1 MSKNTKVHIRRV
13 LEYNDFFIEEKPI
26 DIFVTLKLFSRKK
39 LVRIASILSLHYGN
53 LTYPDSERTLFSN
66 KSLMHI
72 DYLKKCFDTF
82 YERNNLSPNDVVV
95 ISTYRTALELWR
107 HIFAIHT
114 EEFNDT
120 IEECDFE
127 LTIFK
132 VILAIN
138 EKIFSYLKREEPY
151 KQDELFFLNGYLTN
165 DSNNYYLQ
173 SVIQPQ
179 LYYFRVLLDFIPSN
193 EVMNKATK
201 RKLNDYGIEN
211 WLQYFATIL
220 FLAYETDNYYK
231 HKLNGIPIINPENI
245 KHNDQT
251 GLFSPNLIDHLCI
264 DEDDYIPYTND
275 DGAEEREYNIDCRR
289 FRAKPFVRL
298 KNGAGYVVI
307 NNQLLCERLFN
318 SLYFD
323 FQPLINGK
331 KESCGFFDFN
341 KGFIEKILFRQTIF
355 RCLPKG
361 CFTFPERGSK
371 EINEKPNE
379 PDLYIRTNKGELLIV
394 ECKAIKMNGECR
406 DDGDFGRLL
415 EELHEKIVLK
425 TRNLDKARKKFKRNP
440 EPIGIGQLINHINS
454 IEDDSFEWDKN
465 IPDIVFYYPLLVF
478 EDVRML
484 QPGLLSIVNRWF
496 YEEISK
502 IPEMILSEMD
512 CKPVMLVSINTFY
525 LYDDFIRRKGL
536 THIIDLFLQEN
547 AQLDIKSGKYKL
559 KDLADFDG
567 YLRRNRFKKS
577 VDAEKWLKRQ
587 LTLIQR

>member
-1 MSKNTKVHIRRV
+1 MS
-13 LEYNDFFIEEKPI
+13 
-26 DIFVTLKLFSRKK
+26 
-39 LVRIASILSLHYGN
+39 
-53 LTYPDSERTLFSN
+53 
-66 KSLMHI
+66 
-72 DYLKKCFDTF
+72 YLKKCFDTF

-138 EKIFSYLKREEPY
+138 EKIFSYQKREDPY

-264 DEDDYIPYTND
+264 DEDDYLPYTND
-275 DGAEEREYNIDCRR
+275 DGAEEREYNIDYRR

-465 IPDIVFYYPLLVF
+465 IPDIVSYYPLLVF

-502 IPEMILSEMD
+502 IGAPD
-512 CKPVMLVSINTFY
+512 KPCG
-525 LYDDFIRRKGL
+525 GL
-536 THIIDLFLQEN
+536 C
-547 AQLDIKSGKYKL
+547 
-559 KDLADFDG
+559 
-567 YLRRNRFKKS
+567 RC
-577 VDAEKWLKRQ
+577 
-587 LTLIQR
+587 

>member
-138 EKIFSYLKREEPY
+138 EKIFSYQKREDPY

-264 DEDDYIPYTND
+264 DEDDYLPYTND
-275 DGAEEREYNIDCRR
+275 DGAEEREYNIDYRR

-440 EPIGIGQLINHINS
+440 EPIGVGQLINHINS

-465 IPDIVFYYPLLVF
+465 IPDIVSYYPLLVF

-502 IPEMILSEMD
+502 IPKMILSEMD
-512 CKPVMLVSINTFY
+512 CKPVMLVSINTLY

>member
-66 KSLMHI
+66 KSLMRI

-138 EKIFSYLKREEPY
+138 EKIFSYQKREEPY

-193 EVMNKATK
+193 EVMNKATI

-275 DGAEEREYNIDCRR
+275 DGAEEREYNIDYRR

-478 EDVRML
+478 EDIRML

-512 CKPVMLVSINTFY
+512 CKPVMLVSINTLY

>member
-66 KSLMHI
+66 KSLMRI

-138 EKIFSYLKREEPY
+138 EKIFSYQKREEPY

-193 EVMNKATK
+193 EVMNKATI

-275 DGAEEREYNIDCRR
+275 DGAEEREYNIDYRR

-512 CKPVMLVSINTFY
+512 CKPVMLVSINTLY

>member
-66 KSLMHI
+66 KSLMRI

-138 EKIFSYLKREEPY
+138 EKIFSYQKREEPY

-193 EVMNKATK
+193 EVMNKATI

-275 DGAEEREYNIDCRR
+275 DGAEEREYNIDYRR

-478 EDVRML
+478 EDIRML

-512 CKPVMLVSINTFY
+512 CKPVMLVSINTLY

-577 VDAEKWLKRQ
+577 VDAEKRLKRQ

>member
-1 MSKNTKVHIRRV
+1 MSKNINLHFIRV

-26 DIFVTLKLFSRKK
+26 DIFVTLKLFSRTK
-39 LVRIASILSLHYGN
+39 LIRIASLLSLHYGN
-53 LTYPDSERTLFSN
+53 LTYSNFERTLFSN
-66 KSLMHI
+66 QSLMHI
-72 DYLKKCFDTF
+72 DYLKKCFDSF
-82 YERNNLSPNDVVV
+82 YERNNLRPNDVVI
-95 ISTYRTALELWR
+95 ISTYRTGLELWR
-107 HIFAIHT
+107 YIFAIHT
-114 EEFNDT
+114 EEFNNT

-138 EKIFSYLKREEPY
+138 EKIFSYQKKDSY
-151 KQDELFFLNGYLTN
+151 KKDELFFLNRYLTN
-165 DSNNYYLQ
+165 ESNNYNLQ

-179 LYYFRVLLDFIPSN
+179 MYYFRVLLDFIPSN
-193 EVMNKATK
+193 EVMNNAAKI
-201 RKLNDYGIEN
+201 KLNDYGIEN
-211 WLQYFATIL
+211 WMQYYATIL
-220 FLAYETDNYYK
+220 FLAYETDYYYK
-231 HKLNGIPIINPENI
+231 HKLNGIPIINPDNI

-251 GLFSPNLIDHLCI
+251 GLFSRNLIDHLCI

-275 DGAEEREYNIDCRR
+275 DGAEKREYNIDYRK

-331 KESCGFFDFN
+331 KENCGFFDFN
-341 KGFIEKILFRQTIF
+341 KEFIEKILFRQTIF

-379 PDLYIRTNKGELLIV
+379 PDFYIRTNNGELLIV

-425 TRNLDKARKKFKRNP
+425 TRNLDKARKKFIGKP

-454 IEDDSFEWDKN
+454 IEDDCYEWDKN
-465 IPDIVFYYPLLVF
+465 IPDKVSYYPLLVF

-502 IPEMILSEMD
+502 IPEMILSDMV
-512 CKPVMLVSINTFY
+512 CKPVMLLSINTLY
-525 LYDDFIRRKGL
+525 LYDDFIRRKGF
-536 THIIDLFLQEN
+536 TRVIDAFLKDN
-547 AQLDIKSGKYKL
+547 AQFDSISGKYKL

-577 VDAEKWLKRQ
+577 VDAEEWLKRQ

>member
-66 KSLMHI
+66 KSLMRI

-138 EKIFSYLKREEPY
+138 EKIFSYQKREEPY

-193 EVMNKATK
+193 EVMNKATI

-275 DGAEEREYNIDCRR
+275 DGAEEREYNIDYRR

-361 CFTFPERGSK
+361 CFTFPERCSK

-512 CKPVMLVSINTFY
+512 CKPVMLVSINTLY

>member
-1 MSKNTKVHIRRV
+1 MSKNINLHFIRV

-26 DIFVTLKLFSRKK
+26 DIFVTLKLFSRTK
-39 LVRIASILSLHYGN
+39 LIRIASLLSLHYGN
-53 LTYPDSERTLFSN
+53 LTYPDFERTLFSN
-66 KSLMHI
+66 QNLMHI
-72 DYLKKCFDTF
+72 DYLKKCFDSF
-82 YERNNLSPNDVVV
+82 YERNNLRPNDVVI
-95 ISTYRTALELWR
+95 ISTYRTGLELWR
-107 HIFAIHT
+107 YIFAIHT
-114 EEFNDT
+114 EEFNNT

-138 EKIFSYLKREEPY
+138 EKIFSYQKKDSY
-151 KQDELFFLNGYLTN
+151 KKDELLFLNRYLTN
-165 DSNNYYLQ
+165 ESNNYNLQ

-179 LYYFRVLLDFIPSN
+179 MYYFSVLLDFIPSN
-193 EVMNKATK
+193 EVMNNAAKI
-201 RKLNDYGIEN
+201 KLNDYGIEN
-211 WLQYFATIL
+211 WMQYFATIL
-220 FLAYETDNYYK
+220 YLASETDNYYK
-231 HKLNGIPIINPENI
+231 HKLNGIPIINPDNI
-245 KHNDQT
+245 KQNDQT
-251 GLFSPNLIDHLCI
+251 DLFSPNLIDHLCI

-275 DGAEEREYNIDCRR
+275 DGAEKREYNIDYRK

-331 KESCGFFDFN
+331 KECCGFFDFN

-361 CFTFPERGSK
+361 CFSFPERDSK
-371 EINEKPNE
+371 EINEKPKE
-379 PDLYIRTNKGELLIV
+379 PDLYIRTNNGELLIA

-425 TRNLDKARKKFKRNP
+425 TRNLDKARKKFIRKP

-454 IEDDSFEWDKN
+454 IEDDCFEWDKN

-502 IPEMILSEMD
+502 IPEMILSDMV
-512 CKPVMLVSINTFY
+512 CKPVMLLSINTLY
-525 LYDDFIRRKGL
+525 LYDDFIRRKGF
-536 THIIDLFLQEN
+536 TRVIDAFLKDN
-547 AQLDIKSGKYKL
+547 AQFDSISGKYKL

-577 VDAEKWLKRQ
+577 VDAEEWLKRQ
-587 LTLIQR
+587 LTHIQR

>member
-26 DIFVTLKLFSRKK
+26 DIFVTLKLFSRNK
-39 LVRIASILSLHYGN
+39 LVKIASLLSLHYGN

-114 EEFNDT
+114 EEFNNT

-138 EKIFSYLKREEPY
+138 EKIFSYQKQDSY
-151 KQDELFFLNGYLTN
+151 KKDELFFLNRYLTN
-165 DSNNYYLQ
+165 ESNNYNLQ

-179 LYYFRVLLDFIPSN
+179 MYYFRVLLDFIPSN
-193 EVMNKATK
+193 EVMNNAAKI
-201 RKLNDYGIEN
+201 KLNDYGIEN
-211 WLQYFATIL
+211 WMQYYATIL
-220 FLAYETDNYYK
+220 FLAYETDYYYK
-231 HKLNGIPIINPENI
+231 HKLNGIPIINPDNI

-251 GLFSPNLIDHLCI
+251 GLFSRNLIDHLCI

-275 DGAEEREYNIDCRR
+275 DGAEKREYNIDYRR
-289 FRAKPFVRL
+289 FRSKPFVRL
-298 KNGAGYVVI
+298 KNRAGYVVI

-379 PDLYIRTNKGELLIV
+379 PDLYIRTNNGELLIV

-406 DDGDFGRLL
+406 DDGDYGRLL

-465 IPDIVFYYPLLVF
+465 IPDKVSYYPLLVF

-496 YEEISK
+496 YEEIPK
-502 IPEMILSEMD
+502 IPEMILSDMA
-512 CKPVMLVSINTFY
+512 CKPVMLVSINTLY
-525 LYDDFIRRKGL
+525 LYDDFIRRNGL
-536 THIIDLFLQEN
+536 SHIIDLFLQEN

-567 YLRRNRFKKS
+567 YLRRRRFKKS
-577 VDAEKWLKRQ
+577 VDAEEWLKRQ

>member
-66 KSLMHI
+66 KSLMRI

-138 EKIFSYLKREEPY
+138 EKIFSYQKREEPY

-193 EVMNKATK
+193 EVMNKATI

-275 DGAEEREYNIDCRR
+275 DGAEEREYNIDYRR

-440 EPIGIGQLINHINS
+440 GPIGIGQLINHINS

-512 CKPVMLVSINTFY
+512 CKPVMLVSINTLY

>member
-1 MSKNTKVHIRRV
+1 MSKNINLHFIRV

-26 DIFVTLKLFSRKK
+26 DIFVTLKLFSRTK
-39 LVRIASILSLHYGN
+39 LIRIASLLSLHYGN
-53 LTYPDSERTLFSN
+53 LTYSNFERTLFSN
-66 KSLMHI
+66 QSLMHI
-72 DYLKKCFDTF
+72 DYLKKCFDSF
-82 YERNNLSPNDVVV
+82 YERNNLRPNDVVI
-95 ISTYRTALELWR
+95 ISTYRTGLELWR
-107 HIFAIHT
+107 YIFAIHT

-120 IEECDFE
+120 IEDCYFE

-138 EKIFSYLKREEPY
+138 EKIFSYQKKDSY
-151 KQDELFFLNGYLTN
+151 KKDELLFLNRYLTN
-165 DSNNYYLQ
+165 ESNNYNLQ

-179 LYYFRVLLDFIPSN
+179 MYYFRVLLDFIPSS
-193 EVMNKATK
+193 EVMNNAAKI
-201 RKLNDYGIEN
+201 KLNDYGIEN

-220 FLAYETDNYYK
+220 YLASETDNYYK
-231 HKLNGIPIINPENI
+231 HKLNGIPIINPDNI
-245 KHNDQT
+245 KQNDQT

-275 DGAEEREYNIDCRR
+275 DGAEKREYNIDYRK

-331 KESCGFFDFN
+331 KECCGFFDFN

-371 EINEKPNE
+371 EINEKPKE
-379 PDLYIRTNKGELLIV
+379 PDLYIRTNNGELLIA

-425 TRNLDKARKKFKRNP
+425 TRNLDKARKKFIGKP

-454 IEDDSFEWDKN
+454 IEDDCFEWDKN
-465 IPDIVFYYPLLVF
+465 IPDKVSYYPLLVF

-502 IPEMILSEMD
+502 IPEMILSDMV
-512 CKPVMLVSINTFY
+512 CKPVMLLSINTLY
-525 LYDDFIRRKGL
+525 LYDDFIRRKGF
-536 THIIDLFLQEN
+536 TRVIDAFLKDN
-547 AQLDIKSGKYKL
+547 AQFDSISGKYKL

-577 VDAEKWLKRQ
+577 VDAEEWLKRQ

>member
-138 EKIFSYLKREEPY
+138 EKIFSYQKREDPY

-264 DEDDYIPYTND
+264 DEDDYLPYTND
-275 DGAEEREYNIDCRR
+275 DGAEEREYNIDYRR

-465 IPDIVFYYPLLVF
+465 IPDIVSYYPLLVF

-502 IPEMILSEMD
+502 IPKMILSEMD
-512 CKPVMLVSINTFY
+512 CKPVMLVSINTLY

>member
-66 KSLMHI
+66 KSLMRI

-138 EKIFSYLKREEPY
+138 EKIFSYQKREEPY

-193 EVMNKATK
+193 EVMNKATI

-275 DGAEEREYNIDCRR
+275 DGAEEREYNIDYRR

-512 CKPVMLVSINTFY
+512 CKPVMLVSINTLY

-587 LTLIQR
+587 LTHIQR

>member
-13 LEYNDFFIEEKPI
+13 LEYNDFFIKEKPI

-138 EKIFSYLKREEPY
+138 EKIFSYQKREDPY

-264 DEDDYIPYTND
+264 DEDDYLPYTND
-275 DGAEEREYNIDCRR
+275 DGAEEREYNIDYRR

-307 NNQLLCERLFN
+307 NTQLLCERLFN

-465 IPDIVFYYPLLVF
+465 IPDIVSYYPLLVF

-502 IPEMILSEMD
+502 IPKMILSEMD
-512 CKPVMLVSINTFY
+512 CKPVMLVSINTLY

>member
-66 KSLMHI
+66 KSLKHI
-72 DYLKKCFDTF
+72 GYLKKCFDTF

-138 EKIFSYLKREEPY
+138 EKIFSYQKREDPY

-264 DEDDYIPYTND
+264 DEDDYLPYTND
-275 DGAEEREYNIDCRR
+275 DGAEEREYNIDYRR

-406 DDGDFGRLL
+406 DDGDFGRLI

-465 IPDIVFYYPLLVF
+465 IPDIVSYYPLLVF

-502 IPEMILSEMD
+502 IPKMILSEMD
-512 CKPVMLVSINTFY
+512 CKPVMLVSINTLY

>member
-13 LEYNDFFIEEKPI
+13 LEYNDFFIEDKPI

-138 EKIFSYLKREEPY
+138 EKIFSYQKREDPY

-264 DEDDYIPYTND
+264 DEDDYLPYTND
-275 DGAEEREYNIDCRR
+275 DGAEEREYNIDYRR

-465 IPDIVFYYPLLVF
+465 IPDIVSYYPLLVF

-502 IPEMILSEMD
+502 IPKMILSEMD
-512 CKPVMLVSINTFY
+512 CKPVMLVSINTLY

>member
-66 KSLMHI
+66 KSLMRI

-120 IEECDFE
+120 IEGCDFE

-138 EKIFSYLKREEPY
+138 EKIFSYQKREEPY

-193 EVMNKATK
+193 EVMNKATI

-275 DGAEEREYNIDCRR
+275 DGAEEREYNIDYRR

-512 CKPVMLVSINTFY
+512 CKPVMLVSINTLY

-587 LTLIQR
+587 LTHIQR